1 VSTNRIEFFSDGV
14 FAIVITIMVLDLH
27 TPVENDLAA
36 LRPLA
41 AEFATYVLS
50 FMLLGIYWTNHH
62 HLLQASERVNGTVL
76 WANLHLLF
84 WLSLV
89 PFTTRWMGEQS
100 FAPGP
105 VVAYGAVLLGA
116 ALAWNVLSRLLVR
129 LQGADSRLATA
140 LGSDRKALVSLG
152 LLAIALPLAL
162 VLPWASVAIYVLV
175 NTIWFD
181 PDRRIE
187 VALQVAS

>member
-1 VSTNRIEFFSDGV
+1 V
-14 FAIVITIMVLDLH
+14 FAIIITIMVLDLH
-27 TPVENDLAA
+27 APVENDLAA

-50 FMLLGIYWTNHH
+50 FVLLGIYWTNHH

-100 FAPGP
+100 FAAGP

-129 LQGADSRLATA
+129 LHGADSRLATA
-140 LGSDRKALVSLG
+140 LGSDRKALASLG
-152 LLAIALPLAL
+152 LLAIALPLGFA
-162 VLPWASVAIYVLV
+162 LPWASVALYVVV
-175 NTIWFD
+175 NAIWLD
-181 PDRRIE
+181 PDRRLE
-187 VALQVAS
+187 LALPAS